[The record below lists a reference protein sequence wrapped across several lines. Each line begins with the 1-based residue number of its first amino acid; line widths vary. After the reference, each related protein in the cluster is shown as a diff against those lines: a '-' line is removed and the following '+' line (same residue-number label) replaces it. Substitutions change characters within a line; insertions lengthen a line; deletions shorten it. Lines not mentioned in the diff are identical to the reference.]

1 MIPLH
6 QSFAKD
12 YGKQQQYMAYIVYG
26 DCSHED
32 VSILT
37 HPLLFQNR
45 S

>member
-1 MIPLH
+1 MMPLH
-6 QSFAKD
+6 QSLAKN
-12 YGKQQQYMAYIVYG
+12 YGKQQQHIAYDAYG

>member
-1 MIPLH
+1 MMPLY
-6 QSFAKD
+6 QSLAKD
-12 YGKQQQYMAYIVYG
+12 YGKQQQYMAYVVYG